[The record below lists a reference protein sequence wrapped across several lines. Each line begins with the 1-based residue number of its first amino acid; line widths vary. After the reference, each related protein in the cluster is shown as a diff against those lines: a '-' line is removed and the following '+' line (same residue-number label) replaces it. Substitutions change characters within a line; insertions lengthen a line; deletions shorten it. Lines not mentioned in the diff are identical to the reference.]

1 VRALLIVGAAIL
13 SASAVRQGRPPVA
26 CVAPAPVPPESLVA
40 EGRYWHAFRAAPPPL
55 GSPGSR
61 AAELLLHLRIAEG
74 LGQYSRI
81 ESLLS
86 RVDWR
91 DTLPD
96 ILAIAARQ
104 DERQLRWAA
113 AAAKYRQLASLSG
126 ASAALRATA
135 ASRLPLALEHAGSP
149 TAAAAAWRSA
159 AVALPALADWFE
171 VNLARG
177 QGDTA
182 SAVAARAA
190 AATPGVAQ
198 LADSLVARRREASGD
213 VEGALAVYLRRGW
226 ALQAARAE
234 LALGRTSVARQ
245 RADSVLLFDPARPDA
260 FEAAQLL
267 AARFRRPTPSEV
279 VGIAR
284 AYAARGRLAA
294 AERWLRRAAIA
305 LDTSLAS
312 QLQLAA
318 IRARARRFRAALA
331 ALDEAVRRRH
341 QLAAAEPPAVTR
353 ARAEILGAAGRW
365 REAAALVARA
375 AQASLGDSDVAAAI
389 LLVSEHHRAVAS
401 MAEERVLY
409 RTLLE
414 RFAGTRAGAVARF
427 RLALAD
433 YASGERDSAESML
446 AAALLPGAG
455 VLGPPRAWRYWL
467 SRLRLE
473 RRDPTAPA
481 ALRALAAEGATDY
494 YGVRALELL
503 GDALPLATDTT
514 PPSAAGPFPASRARE
529 RIVILARVG
538 LEDEARA
545 EARGWLGVPG
555 VPVQIL
561 AEAASG
567 AAAARL
573 APEAML
579 LAEAA
584 RRRAGLTAD
593 VARALFPLPYGR
605 VIEAEAAEQ
614 CVDPLLLAA
623 IIRQESRFQVR
634 ARSRA
639 GARGLTQVL
648 PRTGAEMSRL
658 LRLRP
663 WSAQFLDVPD
673 FNLHLGAQYIRDR
686 ERRDSLPLHALIASY
701 NAGRTGVTRW
711 RRRPEFGDADLFIER
726 LPSGGIA
733 DYVRNVYANYAWYRR
748 LYASSGAALR

>member
-1 VRALLIVGAAIL
+1 MRALPILGAAIL
-13 SASAVRQGRPPVA
+13 SASALPQGRPA
-26 CVAPAPVPPESLVA
+26 ADCVAPPPVPAESLVA
-40 EGRYWHAFRAAPPPL
+40 EGRYWHAFRAAPPLL
-55 GSPGSR
+55 GSPGSSS
-61 AAELLLHLRIAEG
+61 ADLLLHLRIAEG

-81 ESLLS
+81 ELLIS
-86 RVDWR
+86 RPDWP
-91 DTLPD
+91 DTVPE

-104 DERQLRWAA
+104 DERALRWPA
-113 AAAKYRQLASLSG
+113 AAAKYRRLALLSG
-126 ASAALRATA
+126 TSAALRATA
-135 ASRLPLALEHAGSP
+135 ASRLPLALEHSGPPA
-149 TAAAAAWRSA
+149 AAAAAWRSA
-159 AVALPALADWFE
+159 AAALPAVADWFAIH
-171 VNLARG
+171 LARSE
-177 QGDTA
+177 GDTA

-198 LADSLVARRREASGD
+198 LADSLVARRREVSGD
-213 VEGALAVYLRRGW
+213 VAGALAVYLRRGW
-226 ALQAARAE
+226 ALRAARAE
-234 LALGRTSVARQ
+234 LALGRTAVARQ
-245 RADSVLLFDPARPDA
+245 RADSVLLLDPARQDA
-260 FEAAQLL
+260 FEAARLL
-267 AARFRRPTPSEV
+267 ASQFRRPTPSEV

-294 AERWLRRAAIA
+294 AERWLRRAAIPG
-305 LDTSLAS
+305 DTSLEP
-312 QLQLAA
+312 QLALA
-318 IRARARRFRAALA
+318 ALRVRARRFRAALG
-331 ALDEAVRRRH
+331 ALDDAVRRRH
-341 QLAAAEPPAVTR
+341 QLHAAEPSPVTR
-353 ARAEILGAAGRW
+353 ARVEILGAAGRW
-365 REAAALVARA
+365 REAAALVADA
-375 AQASLGDSDVAAAI
+375 AQASPGDSDVAAAI
-389 LLVSEHHRAVAS
+389 LFVSEHQRAVAS
-401 MAEERVLY
+401 TAEERALY

-414 RFAGTRAGAVARF
+414 RFAATRAGSVARF
-427 RLALAD
+427 RLALAA
-433 YASGERDSAESML
+433 YASGERDTAESVL
-446 AAALLPGAG
+446 VAALPSAG
-455 VLGPPRAWRYWL
+455 VLGLPRAWRYWMA
-467 SRLRLE
+467 RLRLE
-473 RRDPTAPA
+473 RGDPTGPA
-481 ALRALAAEGATDY
+481 ALRALATESATDY

-503 GDALPLATDTT
+503 RAVMPLVPDTT

-538 LEDEARA
+538 LEDEART

-567 AAAARL
+567 AAAAGL

-584 RRRAGLTAD
+584 RRRTGLTAD

-614 CVDPLLLAA
+614 CVDPMLLAA
-623 IIRQESRFQVR
+623 IIRQESRFQIR

-639 GARGLTQVL
+639 GARGLIQVL

-663 WSAQFLDVPD
+663 WAAQFLDVPD

-711 RRRPEFGDADLFIER
+711 RRRPEFADADLFIER
-726 LPSGGIA
+726 LPSDGIA

-748 LYASSGAALR
+748 LYAAPGAALR